1 MKRLKLL
8 GEVLSKAQQKQIYG
22 GYGEK
27 HTIFCKKAETS
38 IPACEI
44 TVDNC
49 PASNELK
56 GVCEKDQTC
65 YDYLNSFS
73 CM

>member
-27 HTIFCKKAETS
+27 HTIFCKKADTS
-38 IPACEI
+38 VPACEI
-44 TVDNC
+44 TVDSC
-49 PASNELK
+49 PPWNEWQAK
-56 GVCEKDQTC
+56 CENDQTC
-65 YDYLNSFS
+65 YDYLNSFG
-73 CM
+73 CV